1 MKMFSRL
8 DVYMTNVN
16 LPWEKKTD
24 IYIPVGSVFAIKIVL
39 DKNGIPHSIEKLW
52 AKSLPEQT
60 GIVNFDKENLILN
73 KKIINY
79 FIIINFKKE

>member
-1 MKMFSRL
+1 MFSRL

-16 LPWEKKTD
+16 LPWEKKID

>member
-1 MKMFSRL
+1 MG
-8 DVYMTNVN
+8 
-16 LPWEKKTD
+16 KKID
-24 IYIPVGSVFAIKIVL
+24 IYIPVGSVFTIKKIL

-60 GIVNFDKENLILN
+60 GVVNFDKENLILN

>member
-1 MKMFSRL
+1 MG
-8 DVYMTNVN
+8 
-16 LPWEKKTD
+16 KKID

-39 DKNGIPHSIEKLW
+39 DKNGIPNSIEKLW

-60 GIVNFDKENLILN
+60 SVVNFDKENLILN

>member
-16 LPWEKKTD
+16 LPWEKKID